1 MTCRKNLIMTRERD
15 TQAIGDHLRE
25 LLPVEVRK
33 AKGAILYSSVDT
45 LLEEGRYYLMGTNPG
60 GDPTDE
66 DPESKTI
73 DEELGSFD
81 WTGNAYTDENWLGD
95 FDDSED
101 TKEGTALLQ
110 RRIQSL
116 ASDIL
121 KTDLRKICSTNL
133 IFGRSRRICTDFLSS
148 ESFWTH
154 ADYCWPVHLY
164 LISLVDPDIL
174 FVFGNGPESPHAF
187 IRWRYGVPEANED
200 TAKSGY
206 GKWKI
211 RRLRDVHICG
221 RNRTVIGVPHLS
233 YFDPMKNVA
242 RKKLAEWIAEA

>member
-1 MTCRKNLIMTRERD
+1 MTRERD
-15 TQAIGDHLRE
+15 TQAIGNHIRE

-33 AKGAILYSSVDT
+33 AKGAILYSSVHT
-45 LLEEGRYYLMGTNPG
+45 LKKGKYYLMGTNPG
-60 GDPTDE
+60 GDPTEE
-66 DPESKTI
+66 DLKSKTI
-73 DEELGSFD
+73 DDELGSFD
-81 WTGNAYTDENWLGD
+81 WTGNAYTDENWLGNSD
-95 FDDSED
+95 GSED

-116 ASDIL
+116 ASEILGRDICE
-121 KTDLRKICSTNL
+121 ICATNL

-154 ADYCWPVHLY
+154 ADYCWPAHLY

-187 IRWRYGVPEANED
+187 IRWRYDVPAENED
-200 TAKSGY
+200 TAESGY

-211 RRLRDVHICG
+211 RRLRNVHICG
-221 RNRTVIGVPHLS
+221 RNRIVIGVPHLS
-233 YFDPMKNVA
+233 YFDPMKEPA
-242 RKKLAEWIAEA
+242 KQKLMEWVSKSPC